1 MKQVQ
6 IQQYNNSW
14 YKPGGS
20 ALKRILWYYTNA
32 FVFKTSWLPI
42 SRLKVQLLRWFG
54 AKIGQRVVMKPCINI
69 KYPWHLQ
76 IGDDV
81 WIGEKVWID
90 NLATVQIGSNVC
102 ISQQA
107 LLITGNHHYGKISF
121 DLMVQTITLHNG
133 VWIGAQAVVAGG
145 VTCGENSV
153 LTLRS
158 VATKD
163 LLPNGIY
170 SGHPAVW
177 VKQRIIE

>member
-6 IQQYNNSW
+6 LQQYNNSW
-14 YKPGGS
+14 YNPGGS
-20 ALKRILWYYTNA
+20 ALKRMLWYYTNA
-32 FVFKTSWLPI
+32 GIFQTSWLPFSSI
-42 SRLKVQLLRWFG
+42 KVQLLRWFG
-54 AKIGQRVVMKPCINI
+54 AKVGKRVVIKPCVNI

-76 IGDDV
+76 VGDDV
-81 WIGEKVWID
+81 WIGEEVWID
-90 NLATVQIGSNVC
+90 NLTTVQIGSNVC

-107 LLITGNHHYGKISF
+107 LLITGNHHYGKATF
-121 DLMVQTITLHNG
+121 DLMVQPITLHNG

-145 VTCGENSV
+145 VTCGEHSV

-170 SGHPAVW
+170 SGHPAIRVR
-177 VKQRIIE
+177 KRIIE